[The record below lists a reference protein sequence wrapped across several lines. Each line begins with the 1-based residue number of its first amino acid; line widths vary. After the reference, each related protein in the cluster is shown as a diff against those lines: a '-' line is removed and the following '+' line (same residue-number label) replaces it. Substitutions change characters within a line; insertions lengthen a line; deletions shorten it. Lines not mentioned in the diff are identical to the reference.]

1 MLCSHLILSLGVRYQ
16 FYNFATCWNIFQ
28 HLNFLSKDL
37 WRFEKTFETTK
48 YCQNSSR
55 RTPFQVSNGQKQ
67 RRQVS
72 KHLFEEIVKIL
83 QEEPTFQ
90 VSNGQ
95 KQRRLFGKLA
105 NTVFGQILSVGLQVT
120 KNRQTGNLKYA
131 NKWRWHIWITLR
143 PCPHVWAIF
152 S

>member
-1 MLCSHLILSLGVRYQ
+1 MLKYFSTFKLFVEKIFEDLKRLLKRQNIVKILQ
-16 FYNFATCWNIFQ
+16 EEPT
-28 HLNFLSKDL
+28 
-37 WRFEKTFETTK
+37 
-48 YCQNSSR
+48 
-55 RTPFQVSNGQKQ
+55 FQVSNGQKQ

-131 NKWRWHIWITLR
+131 NKWRWHI
-143 PCPHVWAIF
+143 
-152 S
+152 